1 MDNKNF
7 VALVKYARER
17 QDRVL
22 GVKGADYADNNDRLS
37 NFKQVAALLGV
48 DSTTVAGVYF
58 LKHVTAICRAI
69 RDKTL
74 SSEPL
79 EGRFDDAVNYLYLL
93 EACFDEQD
101 DKKQEEAFNTIPPI
115 PLGPPST
122 SSARSVP
129 IPYELLR
136 EQEEGWPRKSVS
148 W

>member
-1 MDNKNF
+1 MDNNNF
-7 VALVKYARER
+7 VTLVENARKR
-17 QDRVL
+17 QNTIL
-22 GVKGADYADNNDRLS
+22 SLKGADYADNNDRLS

-48 DSTTVAGVYF
+48 DQTTVAGVYF
-58 LKHVTAICRAI
+58 LKHVIAICRAI

-101 DKKQEEAFNTIPPI
+101 DKRQEEAFDAIPPI
-115 PLGPPST
+115 PLGPLSS

-129 IPYELLR
+129 IPYDLLR
-136 EQEEGWPRKSVS
+136 GSV
-148 W
+148 